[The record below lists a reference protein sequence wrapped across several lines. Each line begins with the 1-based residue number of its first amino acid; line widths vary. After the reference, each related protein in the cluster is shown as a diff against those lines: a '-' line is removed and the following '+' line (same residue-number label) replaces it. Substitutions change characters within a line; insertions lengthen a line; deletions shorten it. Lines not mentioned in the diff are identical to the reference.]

1 MRRKDKYP
9 NTDIFTYKNVNPKK
23 RITGDCEIRAIAKAT
38 KLSWEEVVRR
48 LAEIGIETGY
58 CPFVKE
64 SYGLLLER
72 CGFKKKPQPRHLD
85 NTKYT
90 LREFVKE
97 HPRGRYVVNMPHHV
111 TVVVNGKNYDIWDCT
126 KSCRKIGNYWVKH

>member
-38 KLSWEEVVRR
+38 NMSWEAVVRG

-90 LREFVKE
+90 LREFVRE

-126 KSCRKIGNYWVKH
+126 KSTRKIGNYWVKH